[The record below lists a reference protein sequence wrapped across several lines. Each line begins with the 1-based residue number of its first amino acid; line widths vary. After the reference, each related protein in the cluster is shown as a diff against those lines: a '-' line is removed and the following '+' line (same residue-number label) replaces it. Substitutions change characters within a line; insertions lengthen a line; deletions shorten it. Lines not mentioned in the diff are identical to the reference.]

1 MSRRKPLA
9 ADGARPVRQSSV
21 RPAASLPLV
30 GVIGFL
36 IALTS
41 ADQAAAAQRLTCSR
55 ALQACGKPRICQT
68 RYQACLETGCWTVW
82 RVKRC
87 GYERR

>member
-1 MSRRKPLA
+1 MFPR
-9 ADGARPVRQSSV
+9 
-21 RPAASLPLV
+21 SL
-30 GVIGFL
+30 
-36 IALTS
+36 S
-41 ADQAAAAQRLTCSR
+41 ADDITRLARRSLRHLALFPVVGAAGLLLVLPVSDDASAAPRLTCSR
-55 ALQACGKPRICQT
+55 ALKACGTPRVCQS

>member
-1 MSRRKPLA
+1 LIRIA
-9 ADGARPVRQSSV
+9 V
-21 RPAASLPLV
+21 SLPLA
-30 GVIGFL
+30 GVLG
-36 IALTS
+36 ALAVVTS
-41 ADQAAAAQRLTCSR
+41 SDAAGAAQRLTCSR
-55 ALQACGKPRICQT
+55 ALQACGKPRICQS